1 MSSADPMRTIVDF
14 SLWNIFGWNI
24 EKIQE
29 EPKNLNSKF
38 HCLKHL
44 HKPSTLWLFFY
55 VDICITR
62 ECQGINNSN
71 VTLVSF
77 PGEIDRK
84 EAYSKNYQL
93 LLWKGKLGKSG
104 STWHGEMSFHSCEW
118 SPWVSR
124 RADEK
129 ALELSGSCKQLLV
142 KSPVSTTPPHQN
154 KWWAGT
160 TSTNAPSDKDPQ
172 HCSTP
177 SRRRQPFRTP
187 GLSALLQDAIPICS
201 ILCTQQMPARYLL

>member
-1 MSSADPMRTIVDF
+1 MRTFVDF

-38 HCLKHL
+38 RCLKHL
-44 HKPSTLWLFFY
+44 HKPSTLWLFFL
-55 VDICITR
+55 CWHLHNQRMTR
-62 ECQGINNSN
+62 YKQFKCDSC
-71 VTLVSF
+71 VVS
-77 PGEIDRK
+77 GENDRK

-104 STWHGEMSFHSCEW
+104 PSWHGEMSFLSCEW
-118 SPWVSR
+118 SPWVSC

-129 ALELSGSCKQLLV
+129 ALELAGSGKQLLV
-142 KSPVSTTPPHQN
+142 QSPVSTTPPHQN

-172 HCSTP
+172 HCSTS